1 MVSRWRMQL
10 KIEGGIAY
18 ISHLDLISALQRA
31 LRRADLP
38 MRYSEGFNPHMIMA
52 FGPAHAVG
60 VIEDCQYCDLEFAA
74 VPPVDWIKSLNYY
87 LPDGICLIQARE
99 IDNNCKSL
107 TACINLAIYEF
118 IFAPVEGE
126 PLDLRPGVEAFLA
139 VDSLP
144 VERISPK
151 GRKIVDIRPA
161 VLNIDI
167 EDDDRLLVCVR
178 LGLSAI
184 PKPQELAWAIV
195 PKNILMSVR
204 RCGQFIED
212 EKGRYL
218 P

>member
-1 MVSRWRMQL
+1 MFSKWRVRL
-10 KIEGGIAY
+10 KIEGRIAY

-60 VIEDCQYCDLEFAA
+60 VIEDCQYCDLEFAFA
-74 VPPVDWIKSLNYY
+74 PPADWQKRLNHY
-87 LPDGICLIQARE
+87 LPDGISLVQARE
-99 IDNNCKSL
+99 IDDRCKSL
-107 TACINLAIYEF
+107 TACINLAVYEF
-118 IFAPVEGE
+118 IFASIEGE

-139 VDSLP
+139 ADTLP

-151 GRKIVDIRPA
+151 GRKTVDIRPA

-167 EDDDRLLVCVR
+167 KDDDRLLVCVR

-184 PKPQELAWAIV
+184 PKPQELALAIA
-195 PKNILMSVR
+195 PKNILVSVR